1 MFQLT
6 SVAPMLQNKYI
17 NDLVEKEKKI
27 AARASQSSSTKLA
40 MLDAKGRKRR
50 EKKALER
57 GRDFFRREE
66 ASKTKSL
73 FSQRK
78 TMLCSQSIA
87 LLKPVD
93 DT

>member
-17 NDLVEKEKKI
+17 NDLVEKEKKNRCSSI
-27 AARASQSSSTKLA
+27 AIELDKARDVGRQRKKK
-40 MLDAKGRKRR
+40 KG
-50 EKKALER
+50 KKALER